1 MIFTS
6 YDRCQNISG
15 HPVNEDAG
23 SEYVAF
29 MEEMRSSYTVLIW
42 SNHSGDF
49 GVVRNICNK
58 LSEYMV

>member
-29 MEEMRSSYTVLIW
+29 MEEMTKHIQDSSVKT
-42 SNHSGDF
+42 
-49 GVVRNICNK
+49 
-58 LSEYMV
+58 